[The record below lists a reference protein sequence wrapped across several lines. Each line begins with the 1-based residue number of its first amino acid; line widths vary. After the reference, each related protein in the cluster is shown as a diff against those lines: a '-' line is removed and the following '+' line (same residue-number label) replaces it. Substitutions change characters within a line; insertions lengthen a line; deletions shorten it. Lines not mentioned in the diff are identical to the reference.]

1 MLILLTDD
9 VAASLNSTFT
19 PSALTTIDGEDVY
32 SFLEAEAQGNFL
44 QDPDAAYNILFYSPA
59 FEAAA
64 PGWRGFFAGSGRQRY
79 IYPGANTTISFEN
92 GTTTIYEN
100 TASVIGDFSG
110 VTDGNSFYQ
119 VFCTGPAN
127 PTSTNA
133 TTTTAASTAAPT
145 ATSTSLNVP
154 AGYPVPVVIT
164 PDQSAAGYYIPDLP
178 DVAVLSMLSFDPD
191 VPVEFQMV
199 VQEFFADALATG
211 KTKLIIDLSANGG
224 GLILQGY
231 DTFRQLF
238 PQILQDGFTRF
249 RNQEAFDLIA
259 EEYAAIIPANYS
271 PATASADLINL
282 FESAPNY
289 RFDYNITDQP
299 FTSLEAKLGPQMY
312 YGDNF
317 TNIIRWDLDDP
328 ILTVNATFGMG
339 EEITGYGNRSNFTQ
353 PFAAENIIMVC
364 TLIASLPPPLIQRNG
379 YLDSFG

>member
-1 MLILLTDD
+1 M
-9 VAASLNSTFT
+9 SLNSSFT
-19 PSALTTIDGEDVY
+19 PSALTSIDGEDVY
-32 SFLEAEAQGNFL
+32 TFLEAEAQGNFL

-64 PGWRGFFAGSGRQRY
+64 PGWKGFFAGSGRQGY
-79 IYPGANTTISFEN
+79 VYPGATTTFAFEN
-92 GTTTIYEN
+92 GTTFVYEN
-100 TASVIGDFSG
+100 TASVKGDFSG

-119 VFCTGPAN
+119 VFCTGPPDST
-127 PTSTNA
+127 PTSA
-133 TTTTAASTAAPT
+133 STTTAVSTATPT
-145 ATSTSLNVP
+145 ATASGPVVP
-154 AGYPVPVVIT
+154 AGYPTPVVIT

-178 DVAVLSMLSFDPD
+178 DVAVLSLLSFDPD
-191 VPVEFQMV
+191 VPVDFQMA
-199 VQEFFADALATG
+199 VQEFFADALAAG
-211 KTKLIIDLSANGG
+211 KTKLVIDLSANGG

-238 PQILQDGFTRF
+238 PQIIQDGFTRF
-249 RNQEAFDLIA
+249 RNQEGFDLIA

-271 PATASADLINL
+271 PATASADLINI

-299 FTSLEAKLGPQMY
+299 FTSLQAKLGPQTY
-312 YGDNF
+312 HGDNF

-328 ILTVNATFGMG
+328 ILTINATFGMG

-364 TLIASLPPPLIQRNG
+364 DLFVLHSKCFHQSGLFSSLATHHI
-379 YLDSFG
+379 